1 MGELRQKDIF
11 YSIASST
18 QEYKHQEHPVVAL
31 TCMHSVWIYGVTY
44 MLFYACVCIYVD
56 QRMISGVFLDHS
68 LPYTSNKGLLLEPR
82 VPFWLMQLV
91 DGQLGPQGYPVF
103 TSYTVGLYTH
113 HQKTVGFIKSAG
125 KKWWVWI
132 KKIQDGLF
140 CLRRAS
146 PSLTGALYPGVKR
159 NGIKFHNVTT
169 F

>member
-18 QEYKHQEHPVVAL
+18 QEYRHQEHPVVVL

-113 HQKTVGFIKSAG
+113 HQKKQLDLWNQQARSE
-125 KKWWVWI
+125 WVWI
-132 KKIQDGLF
+132 KKNSRWPFLLKKGL
-140 CLRRAS
+140 
-146 PSLTGALYPGVKR
+146 P
-159 NGIKFHNVTT
+159 
-169 F
+169 